1 MGFEHWRDALLASG
15 ATIGEAI
22 ASLDR
27 SGLQIVLVV
36 DDETTLLGTIT
47 DGDIRRGLLAGLSLD
62 TGVSEIVQR
71 EPMVVPPS
79 VSGDAVLQI
88 MSANK
93 IHQLPIVD
101 ETRQICGLHIW
112 DELQSTPSVR
122 PNLMVIMA
130 GGKGTRLRPH
140 TEHCPKPLLPIA
152 GKPMLEHIMERAK
165 AAGIERF
172 LISVHYLGHMIEEHF
187 GDGANWGV
195 EIDYI
200 HEEAPLGTGGA
211 LSLMRE
217 KPHAPLLVTN
227 GDVMTDVGYGE
238 LLDYHVLHRASAT
251 MAVRNHEM
259 RNEFGVVRTNGLDIT
274 GFEEKPLIRSHVNAG
289 IYVLEPS
296 ALDYLEEGEHCDMP
310 TLFER
315 LRNRD
320 HRTVVFPLHEKWI
333 DVGRPD
339 DLELARQASST
350 DDPENL

>member
-1 MGFEHWRDALLASG
+1 MGVEQWREALLASG

-36 DDETTLLGTIT
+36 EDDTTLLGTIT
-47 DGDIRRGLLAGLSLD
+47 DGDIRRGLLAGLSLE
-62 TGVSEIVQR
+62 TSLTEIVQR

-79 VSGDAVLQI
+79 VSDEAVLQI

-93 IHQLPIVD
+93 IHQLPIV
-101 ETRQICGLHIW
+101 EEGRQICGLHIW
-112 DELQSTPSVR
+112 DELQATPSAR
-122 PNLMVIMA
+122 PNFMVIMA
-130 GGKGTRLRPH
+130 GGKGTRLRPY
-140 TEHCPKPLLPIA
+140 TENCPKPLLPIA
-152 GKPMLEHIMERAK
+152 GKPMLEHILERAM

-187 GDGANWGV
+187 GDGSKWGV

-200 HEEAPLGTGGA
+200 HEDQPLGTGGA
-211 LSLMRE
+211 LSLMPER
-217 KPHAPLLVTN
+217 PGAPLLVTN

-296 ALDYLEEGEHCDMP
+296 ALDYLVEGEHCDMP

-339 DLELARQASST
+339 DLELARQASSS